1 MEYFQS
7 MPDPKNRPTK
17 RCKGLSTIFS
27 ITCGFKDLRTSYP
40 YTTYFQETTEIYNST
55 QLGFRLKTLTIKTP
69 LASFWCLYCYLWT
82 YFTPCSSVSIVN
94 YEHIIAGWVA
104 HRIISIGLKCK
115 SFRVNSIAVSSILK
129 RNSFNINQVT
139 CQANNISKR
148 LCRLH
153 DFLYIC
159 NDLVK
164 ENYLWKDGLNPTNEG
179 SHLLLNSFINYLNRN
194 VNNNIWLMD

>member
-94 YEHIIAGWVA
+94 FEHVIAGWVGNKIIRSVHGTHHVLRNFSIINIYKNQKILNRRTCTIQIELLQCRVHADA
-104 HRIISIGLKCK
+104 H
-115 SFRVNSIAVSSILK
+115 VLK
-129 RNSFNINQVT
+129 RLLRIQNTTAGYLFG
-139 CQANNISKR
+139 R
-148 LCRLH
+148 
-153 DFLYIC
+153 Y
-159 NDLVK
+159 VK
-164 ENYLWKDGLNPTNEG
+164 MYNVIYLL
-179 SHLLLNSFINYLNRN
+179 
-194 VNNNIWLMD
+194 WLPIK